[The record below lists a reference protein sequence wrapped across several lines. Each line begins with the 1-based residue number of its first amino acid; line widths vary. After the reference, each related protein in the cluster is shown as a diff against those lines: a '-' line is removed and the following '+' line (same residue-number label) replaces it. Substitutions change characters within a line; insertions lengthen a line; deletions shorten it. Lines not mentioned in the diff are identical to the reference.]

1 MKAEIH
7 NYKTWISVTEA
18 EELKLL
24 MTSYLK
30 TAGFQV
36 LKEVEHHYEPSGF
49 TAVWLLAESHL
60 AVHTFPE
67 ESKSYVE
74 ISSCNQE
81 KNQVFI
87 DLIQKY
93 IVK

>member
-7 NYKTWISVTEA
+7 NYKGWISITAVN
-18 EELKLL
+18 ELKFL
-24 MTSYLK
+24 MTENLQK
-30 TAGFQV
+30 AGFNV
-36 LKEVEHHYEPSGF
+36 LNEIDHHYTPSGY

-67 ESKSYVE
+67 ENKTYLE
-74 ISSCNQE
+74 ISSCNNQ